1 MNNYLRVKIKVLS
14 IFLVVLVVIVHS
26 YNTGFNADPE
36 GLHSISGINGF
47 IQELICQGFNRIAS
61 PLFFIISGYLFFVN
75 ISGNAGDFINKARKR
90 FFTLII
96 PYIFW
101 SVWGIVL
108 YLFLQAALP
117 ASVSFSK
124 GLIAHYNPVEILYT
138 IFFDPV
144 PYQLWYV
151 RDLTVFVILSP
162 VLYYLLKYMKF
173 FLVLILIMTWLLD
186 VDFVVFKN
194 QSLLFFSLGA
204 YISWYAGDLAGRK
217 SKPVVIVASVLWI
230 VINLLK
236 TILIYKDYQNLN
248 VLLVLHKS
256 GIAAGITAINYSYN
270 LFIKDEEK
278 ILKLKYFGIVSFS
291 FFLFASHEPVCTILK
306 KGLLMISGS
315 GDMSLFLVFLLTPV
329 LSIVLCLSA
338 GYTLKRYLPKFYG
351 TITGWR

>member
-14 IFLVVLVVIVHS
+14 FFLVVLVVIVHS

-47 IQELICQGFNRIAS
+47 IQEFICQGLNRIAS

-75 ISGNAGDFINKARKR
+75 ISGSAGDFIRKARKR

-96 PYIFW
+96 PYVFW

-108 YLFLQAALP
+108 YLFLQAVLP

-124 GLIAHYNPVEILYT
+124 GLIAHYNPGEILYT
-138 IFFDPV
+138 IFLDPV

-151 RDLTVFVILSP
+151 RDLILFVILSP
-162 VLYYLLKYMKF
+162 VLYYLLKYLKF
-173 FLVLILIMTWLLD
+173 FLVVLLIMTWLFD
-186 VDFVVFKN
+186 VNFVVFKN

-204 YISWYAGDLAGRK
+204 YISWYAGDLVARK
-217 SKPVVIVASVLWI
+217 STQVVIVASSLWI
-230 VINLLK
+230 LINLVK
-236 TILIYKDYQNLN
+236 TILIYNDYQDLN
-248 VLLVLHKS
+248 VLLVLHKA
-256 GIAAGITAINYSYN
+256 GIAAGITAINFSYN
-270 LFIKDEEK
+270 LFFNDEEK

-306 KGLLMISGS
+306 KGLLMISGT
-315 GDMSLFLVFLLTPV
+315 GETALFIVFLIAPALT
-329 LSIVLCLSA
+329 IALCLA
-338 GYTLKRYLPKFYG
+338 IGYALKRHLPKFYG